1 MTIKKL
7 DKTLNICLWVI
18 FGLLTIGCFLYSR
31 SFKAPEFEPV
41 ESSVKLP
48 YVYSSE
54 DGERY
59 DSYYTLAW
67 MHENFKKP
75 QVVAYDPNNGS
86 HTTFKEEYVKEY
98 EAMMPDSEYP
108 FHTRWTLAIFG
119 LLALV
124 AGAVT
129 YIGGGYVRDAI
140 LCSKIE
146 QNKKFTDC
154 SYFLFHERIGFKK
167 RCSHLSAIASEHTSM
182 RSLLNYTNNTVRTL
196 RTFW

>member
-7 DKTLNICLWVI
+7 DKNLNICLWVI

-67 MHENFKKP
+67 MHKNFKKP

-86 HTTFKEEYVKEY
+86 HTTFKEE
-98 EAMMPDSEYP
+98 
-108 FHTRWTLAIFG
+108 
-119 LLALV
+119 
-124 AGAVT
+124 
-129 YIGGGYVRDAI
+129 
-140 LCSKIE
+140 
-146 QNKKFTDC
+146 
-154 SYFLFHERIGFKK
+154 
-167 RCSHLSAIASEHTSM
+167 
-182 RSLLNYTNNTVRTL
+182 
-196 RTFW
+196 